1 MDATAFAALGQQVLW
16 CSFGLSAVFGFIAER
31 THFCTMGAVSDV
43 VNMGDW
49 SRMRQW
55 ALAIAV
61 GMLGFGAMAAVGW
74 IDPTKSIYFSNRWQW
89 LSAALGGV
97 LFGVGMVLASGCGGK
112 TLVRVGTGNLKSVVV
127 FLVMG
132 IAGFATLKGVTAV
145 VRAATADQVFVDVVA
160 GASVPAWVAATFGLG
175 AGAAAL
181 ACALVLGGALA
192 IWAVLPRD
200 FRTANN
206 LLAGL
211 GVGLVLCGMW
221 WASGHLG
228 FVPEHPETLEAVYVA
243 TSTGRMEAMSF
254 VAPVSYT
261 LDWLMFFSD
270 KNKVLTFGIVS
281 VLGVIAGSCLSALLG
296 RTFRWEGF
304 GSVEDLGNHLVGGVL
319 MGVGGV
325 LAGGCTVGQ
334 GLSGVSTLAFTS
346 ITALA
351 GILAGGVLG
360 LRYQIWRLE
369 RMG

>member
-1 MDATAFAALGQQVLW
+1 MDAAAFAALGQQVLW
-16 CSFGLSAVFGFIAER
+16 GSFLLSAAFGFIAER
-31 THFCTMGAVSDV
+31 THFCTMGAISDV
-43 VNMGDW
+43 VNMGEW

-61 GMLGFGAMAAVGW
+61 GMLGFGGMVAAGW
-74 IDPTKSIYFSNRWQW
+74 IDPTKTIYFSTRWLW

-112 TLVRVGTGNLKSVVV
+112 TLVRIGTGNLKSVVV

-132 IAGFATLKGVTAV
+132 VAGFATLKGVTAV
-145 VRAATADQVFVDVVA
+145 LRSVTTDQVFVDMAA
-160 GASVPAWVAATFGLG
+160 GATVPAWVASSFGLS
-175 AGAAAL
+175 AGTAAM
-181 ACALVLGGALA
+181 ACALVLGGGLAL
-192 IWAVLPRD
+192 WALLPRD
-200 FRTANN
+200 FRNGNN
-206 LLAGL
+206 LMAGL
-211 GVGLVLCGMW
+211 GIGAVLCAMW

-243 TSTGRMEAMSF
+243 TSTSRMEAMSF
-254 VAPVSYT
+254 VAPIAYT

-281 VLGVIAGSCLSALLG
+281 VLGVMAGSCVSALLG

-304 GSVEDLGNHLVGGVL
+304 GGVEDLANHLMGGVL

-334 GLSGVSTLAFTS
+334 GLSGISTLALASFV
-346 ITALA
+346 ALA

-369 RMG
+369 RMA